1 VGPPAVFRVTAS
13 GSRFWPAPVG
23 DLDPDNVVRHLD
35 RDRLA
40 GGTRAAVP
48 QTIGEKLAHQQGGHV
63 RARMTGAKHPLY
75 KRASQ
80 PRPLRPSRKRHALP
94 NRPPSHQ
101 RTRLPGRPRPGKSR
115 GPASGHMR
123 MHARL
128 GGKRQARD
136 TPGTGTGTPS
146 SGYPHRSLAPIPVRY
161 ASVDTATQR
170 PTALQGDTRRDREET
185 PRQHEISQLAGRFR
199 SVWQVLG
206 SNQRRLSRRFYSV
219 PLLFASALR
228 PQRPAIAGHP
238 IEGCVAATH
247 FPAPARWQERG
258 QPRRGPARRRP
269 CPGPAPLPRPR

>member
-1 VGPPAVFRVTAS
+1 VEPPAVFRVTAS

-40 GGTRAAVP
+40 GGNRAAVP
-48 QTIGEKLAHQQGGHV
+48 QTLGEKLAHQQGGHV
-63 RARMTGAKHPLY
+63 RAQMTGAKHPLY
-75 KRASQ
+75 NARARLARSA
-80 PRPLRPSRKRHALP
+80 RPASVTVSRTARPAISAPAFPAALA
-94 NRPPSHQ
+94 
-101 RTRLPGRPRPGKSR
+101 PGKSR
-115 GPASGHMR
+115 GPAGGHMR

-136 TPGTGTGTPS
+136 APGMGTGTPS

-161 ASVDTATQR
+161 ASVDTATQC

-206 SNQRRLSRRFYSV
+206 SNQRRLSRRFYRPLSPSARVKV
-219 PLLFASALR
+219 PLTSTSALVR
-228 PQRPAIAGHP
+228 
-238 IEGCVAATH
+238 
-247 FPAPARWQERG
+247 
-258 QPRRGPARRRP
+258 
-269 CPGPAPLPRPR
+269 